1 MFSVESWC
9 FVRRNYCTGKNS
21 KYAFN
26 GFHVLAKITFFLNQ
40 KCDSTYSKG
49 ILPTEIQLQIFFFPL
64 YSSLFL
70 LSLLTNEKILV
81 LRNAQAPPSRVPC
94 RPG

>member
-49 ILPTEIQLQIFFFPL
+49 FFLLKSNYRFFSFLFILLYSFFPCL
-64 YSSLFL
+64 LMRKFL
-70 LSLLTNEKILV
+70 
-81 LRNAQAPPSRVPC
+81 C
-94 RPG
+94 